1 MNTTELRETTIN
13 VMSKVIV
20 NTNPNMT
27 ILRLYNDNTFV
38 IYANVN
44 VIEGNDN
51 IHKHTVLIDIVT
63 EKTKPEFFKTI
74 KKIIKA
80 LNKDEEL
87 KISESKYFLSLVDTI
102 EVKDKQGN
110 VIENLIEFDQ
120 RAFSTLGDSDI
131 DDIDPVDEFNIMRM
145 LYNCAELV
153 L

>member
-1 MNTTELRETTIN
+1 MNTNELRETTIN
-13 VMSKVIV
+13 VMSKVIT

-27 ILRLYNDNTFV
+27 ILRLYNDNTFI

-44 VIEGNDN
+44 VKEGNYN
-51 IHKHTVLIDIVT
+51 RHGHNVLIDIVT
-63 EKTKPEFFKTI
+63 KKTKPEFFKTI

-102 EVKDKQGN
+102 EVKDKRGN

-120 RAFSTLGDSDI
+120 RSFSTLGDTDG
-131 DDIDPVDEFNIMRM
+131 IDPDDEFNIMHM

>member
-1 MNTTELRETTIN
+1 
-13 VMSKVIV
+13 MSKVIV

-27 ILRLYNDNTFV
+27 ILRLHNDNTFV

-80 LNKDEEL
+80 LDKDADL
-87 KISESKYFLSLVDTI
+87 KISESKYFLSLVNTI
-102 EVKDKQGN
+102 EVKDKRGN

-120 RAFSTLGDSDI
+120 RAFSTLGDTDG
-131 DDIDPVDEFNIMRM
+131 IDPDDEFNIMRM

>member
-1 MNTTELRETTIN
+1 M
-13 VMSKVIV
+13 
-20 NTNPNMT
+20 
-27 ILRLYNDNTFV
+27 
-38 IYANVN
+38 
-44 VIEGNDN
+44 
-51 IHKHTVLIDIVT
+51 IDIVT
-63 EKTKPEFFKTI
+63 KKTKPEFFKTI

-80 LNKDEEL
+80 LNKDEDL

-131 DDIDPVDEFNIMRM
+131 DGIDPDDEFNIMRM
-145 LYNCAELV
+145 LYNCAKLV

>member
-1 MNTTELRETTIN
+1 MNTNELRETTIN
-13 VMSKVIV
+13 VMSKVIT

-27 ILRLYNDNTFV
+27 ILRLYNDNTFI

-44 VIEGNDN
+44 VKEGNYN
-51 IHKHTVLIDIVT
+51 RHGHNVLIDIVT
-63 EKTKPEFFKTI
+63 KKTKPEFFKTI

-87 KISESKYFLSLVDTI
+87 KISESKYFLSLVNTI
-102 EVKDKQGN
+102 EVKDKRGN

-120 RAFSTLGDSDI
+120 RSFSTLGDTDG
-131 DDIDPVDEFNIMRM
+131 IDPDDEFNIMHM

>member
-1 MNTTELRETTIN
+1 MNTNELRETTIN
-13 VMSKVIV
+13 VMSKVIT

-27 ILRLYNDNTFV
+27 ILRLYNDNTFI

-44 VIEGNDN
+44 VKEGNYN
-51 IHKHTVLIDIVT
+51 RHGHNVLIDIVIK
-63 EKTKPEFFKTI
+63 KTKPEFFKTI

-80 LNKDEEL
+80 LNKDEDL
-87 KISESKYFLSLVDTI
+87 KISESKYFLSLVNTI
-102 EVKDKQGN
+102 EVKDKRGN

-120 RAFSTLGDSDI
+120 RAFSTLGDTDG
-131 DDIDPVDEFNIMRM
+131 IDPDDEFNIMHM

>member
-20 NTNPNMT
+20 NVNPNMT
-27 ILRLYNDNTFV
+27 ILRLHNDNTFV

-131 DDIDPVDEFNIMRM
+131 DGIDPVDEFNIMRM
-145 LYNCAELV
+145 LYNCAKLV

>member
-1 MNTTELRETTIN
+1 MNTNELRETTIN

-27 ILRLYNDNTFV
+27 ILRLHNDNTFV

-44 VIEGNDN
+44 VKEGNDN
-51 IHKHTVLIDIVT
+51 RHGHNVLIDIVT
-63 EKTKPEFFKTI
+63 KKTKPEFFKTI

-120 RAFSTLGDSDI
+120 RSFSTLGDTDG
-131 DDIDPVDEFNIMRM
+131 IDPDDEFNIMHM

>member
-1 MNTTELRETTIN
+1 MNTNELRETTIN
-13 VMSKVIV
+13 VMSKVIT

-27 ILRLYNDNTFV
+27 ILRLHNDNTFV

-51 IHKHTVLIDIVT
+51 IHKHTVLIDIIT
-63 EKTKPEFFKTI
+63 EKNKPEFFKTI

-131 DDIDPVDEFNIMRM
+131 DGIDHDDEFNIMRM
-145 LYNCAELV
+145 LYNCAKLV

>member
-27 ILRLYNDNTFV
+27 ILRLHNDNTFV